1 MKLIVGSQNEVKVGA
16 VREILAEYPFLG
28 SPEVVG
34 ADVPSGVAEQPQSLE
49 ETIAGAM
56 NRARA
61 CFAGG
66 LSVGIESGLMQVPHT
81 KTGLMDVCV
90 VVFFD
95 GRECHLGMSS
105 LFECPKA
112 VVDIMLNDGVNMQ
125 EACLRAGLTDNPE
138 LGRAEGMIGVLT
150 KGRVTR
156 KEYTKQALRS
166 ALIHLENAEE
176 KIWEHERLAA

>member
-1 MKLIVGSQNEVKVGA
+1 MRITVGSKNEVKVGA
-16 VREILAEYPFLG
+16 VREVLVEYPFLG

-34 ADVPSGVAEQPQSLE
+34 VDVPSGVAEQPHSLD
-49 ETIAGAM
+49 ETIVGAM

-61 CFAGG
+61 CYAGG
-66 LSVGIESGLMQVPHT
+66 LSVGIEAGLVQVPYT
-81 KTGLMDVCV
+81 KTGLMDCTV
-90 VVFFD
+90 VVFYD
-95 GRECHLGMSS
+95 GEQCHLGLSS

-112 VVDIMLNDGVNMQ
+112 VVDIMLNDGVTMQ

-156 KEYTKQALRS
+156 KEYTKQALRA

-176 KIWEHERLAA
+176 KIWEQEREAA